1 MALLDGWLNSQPSPD
16 EFILDD
22 TGSVLKVRNFNS
34 VSPFAMGPTQK
45 KITCESL

>member
-22 TGSVLKVRNFNS
+22 TGSVLNVRNFNS
-34 VSPFAMGPTQK
+34 VSPLAMGPTQK
-45 KITCESL
+45 KFTCESL